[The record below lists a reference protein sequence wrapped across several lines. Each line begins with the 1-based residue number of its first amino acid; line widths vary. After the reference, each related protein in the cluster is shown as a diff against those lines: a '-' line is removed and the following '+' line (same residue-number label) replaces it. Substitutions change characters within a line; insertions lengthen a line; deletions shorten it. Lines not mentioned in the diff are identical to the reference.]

1 MKTRFLLLSFFMLS
15 ASLLSRAAVVSVVN
29 GDNLQTKIT
38 NATAGDVLIVGVGN
52 YTSGNI
58 TINKKLT
65 ILGPGFFRT
74 VGSAQV
80 TNMYLVGGSSG
91 SYISGMDILNDFY
104 IGSSNNTITRNKISF
119 QFILGYDNNAGNVS
133 TINNKITQN
142 YLGTTNS
149 SSYASIHLGYSS
161 GVIQNNYLI
170 SNNIC
175 LTKLRIEHANA
186 SSGLVINNIF
196 DIDST
201 NTGSSGAG
209 EVFAI
214 SGGINNVSFYN
225 NVFKGGFPN
234 TASYMFNPS
243 NADYHPYVF
252 KYNIIDKLTSG
263 ITLPADNLVT
273 TAKIF
278 GGYPTN
284 THGLNNADGRAVLS
298 PGSPATTYG
307 RKAPYASNS
316 LVTEAGAFGGDQ
328 PYVLSGI
335 PVGPQIYSM
344 SVPSLAAANSVIPVT
359 VKAKT
364 NN

>member
-1 MKTRFLLLSFFMLS
+1 MKTKVLLLSLLMLS
-15 ASLLSRAAVVSVVN
+15 VCLIGQAAVISVVN

-38 NATAGDVLIVGVGN
+38 NATAGDVLVVGVGN
-52 YTSGNI
+52 YTAGSI
-58 TINKKLT
+58 SINKKLT

-74 VGSAQV
+74 SGSAQV

-91 SYISGMDILNDFY
+91 SYISGMDVLNDFY
-104 IGSSNNTITRNKISF
+104 IGSSNNTITRNKIHF
-119 QFILGYDNNAGNVS
+119 QFILGYDNNSGTVS

-149 SSYASIHLGYSS
+149 SSYASINVGFTSAI
-161 GVIQNNYLI
+161 IQNNYLI

-175 LTKLRIEHANA
+175 LTKLKFDHANA

-201 NTGSSGAG
+201 NTSGSGAG

-214 SGGINNVSFYN
+214 TGGINNVSFYN
-225 NVFKGGFPN
+225 NIFKGGFPN
-234 TASYMFNPS
+234 TTSYMFNPS
-243 NADYHPYVF
+243 NPDFHPYEF
-252 KYNIIDKLTSG
+252 KYNIIDRLTSG
-263 ITLPADNLVT
+263 ITLPAYNLVS

-284 THGLNNADGRAVLS
+284 TFGLNNADGRGVLS
-298 PGSPATTYG
+298 PGSPATNFG

-316 LVTEAGAFGGDQ
+316 PITDAGAFGGDQ

-335 PVGPQIYSM
+335 PVGPQIYSL

>member
-1 MKTRFLLLSFFMLS
+1 MKTKILLLSFLILS
-15 ASLLSRAAVVSVVN
+15 AVLKSHAAVISVVN

-52 YTSGNI
+52 YTGSTIN
-58 TINKKLT
+58 INKKLT
-65 ILGPGFFRT
+65 ILGPGYFRSA
-74 VGSAQV
+74 GSAQV
-80 TNMYLVGGSSG
+80 TNMNLATGSSG
-91 SYISGMDILNDFY
+91 SYIAGMDILNDFY
-104 IGSSNNTITRNKISF
+104 VGSSNNTITRNKIFF
-119 QFILGYDNNAGNVS
+119 QFYMGYDFNVG
-133 TINNKITQN
+133 TVGTQNNKITQN

-149 SSYASIHLGYSS
+149 SNYPSINVGFSS

-170 SNNIC
+170 ANNIC
-175 LTKLRIEHANA
+175 LTKLRFDHDNA
-186 SSGLVINNIF
+186 SSGLVINNVF

-201 NTGSSGAG
+201 NTGGSGAG
-209 EVFAI
+209 EVFAMT
-214 SGGINNVSFYN
+214 GGINNVSFYN

-234 TASYMFNPS
+234 STSYIFNPT
-243 NADYHPYVF
+243 NPLYHPYAF
-252 KYNIIDKLTSG
+252 KYNIVDKLTSG
-263 ITLPADNLVT
+263 ITLPSDNLVS

-298 PGSPATTYG
+298 PGSPATNYG

-316 LVTEAGAFGGDQ
+316 PITDAGPFGGDQ

-344 SVPSLAAANSVIPVT
+344 SVPTLAAANSVIPVT

>member
-1 MKTRFLLLSFFMLS
+1 MKTKTLLLFLFMIS
-15 ASLLSRAAVVSVVN
+15 AVIISRAAVISVVN

-38 NATAGDVLIVGVGN
+38 NATAGDVLIVAVGN

-74 VGSAQV
+74 SGSAQV

-104 IGSSNNTITRNKISF
+104 IGSSNNTVTRNKIHF

-149 SSYASIHLGYSS
+149 SSYASINVGFTP
-161 GVIQNNYLI
+161 GIIQNNYLI
-170 SNNIC
+170 ANNIC
-175 LTKLRIEHANA
+175 LTKLKFEHDNA
-186 SSGLVINNIF
+186 SSGLVINNVF

-201 NTGSSGAG
+201 NTGTSGSG
-209 EVFAI
+209 EIFSI

-234 TASYMFNPS
+234 STSNMFHPTNPL
-243 NADYHPYVF
+243 YHPYAF

-263 ITLPADNLVT
+263 ITLPANNLVS
-273 TAKIF
+273 TAKVF
-278 GGYPTN
+278 AGYPTN
-284 THGLNNADGRAVLS
+284 TSGLNNADGRAILA
-298 PGSPATTYG
+298 PGSPAANFG
-307 RKAPYASNS
+307 RKAPYGASD
-316 LVTEAGAFGGDQ
+316 TATDAGAFGGDKS
-328 PYVLSGI
+328 YVLSGI
-335 PVGPQIYSM
+335 PIGPQIYSM
-344 SVPSLAAANSVIPVT
+344 SVPTLAAANSTIPVT